1 MLSVQNVSKSY
12 GATVA
17 LNSISFELDSG
28 FYALLGPNGA
38 GKSTLFQLLTG
49 LFTPDQGEI
58 KVLGISIKDHLPEV
72 LSNMGVVFQQ
82 IALDL
87 DLTVQAN
94 LQFYGLLHGLS
105 KAEIKQRST
114 EELERL
120 GLEEVLSK
128 TCRSLSGGNRRKVEL
143 ARALLTHPKIL
154 LMDEATV
161 GLDPASRES
170 LLNQVHALC
179 IERQMCVLW
188 ATHLIDEAERAKQ
201 VLVLHKGQ
209 LLANN
214 TPGDLIK
221 NTGEADLLA
230 AFLTL
235 SGQKNSS
242 TLQPKVRSI

>member
-12 GATVA
+12 GSMLA
-17 LNSISFELDSG
+17 LDKISFNLESG

-58 KVLGISIKDHLPEV
+58 KVLDISIKDHLPQV
-72 LSNMGVVFQQ
+72 LAQIGVVFQQ

-105 KAEIKQRST
+105 KADIKQRST

-120 GLEEVLSK
+120 GLVEVLTK

-143 ARALLTHPKIL
+143 ARALLTHPKVL

-170 LLNQVHALC
+170 LLNQVHQLC
-179 IERQMCVLW
+179 VERQMCVLW
-188 ATHLIDEAERAKQ
+188 ATHLIDEAEQAKQ
-201 VLVLHKGQ
+201 VLILHKGK
-209 LLANN
+209 LLAQDA
-214 TPGDLIK
+214 PESIVQASA
-221 NTGEADLLA
+221 EADLLA
-230 AFLTL
+230 AFLKL
-235 SGQKNSS
+235 SGQPN
-242 TLQPKVRSI
+242 TLDKPKVRSL

>member
-1 MLSVQNVSKSY
+1 MLKVQNVSKSY
-12 GATVA
+12 GAHRA
-17 LNSISFELDSG
+17 LDSISFRLESG

-58 KVLGISIKDHLPEV
+58 TVLDIDIKQHLPQV
-72 LSNMGVVFQQ
+72 LAQIGVVFQQ
-82 IALDL
+82 MALDL

-105 KAEIKQRST
+105 KAEIKQRSH

-120 GLEEVLSK
+120 GLNEVLTK

-143 ARALLTHPKIL
+143 ARALLTHPKVL

-170 LLNQVHALC
+170 LLSQVHDLC
-179 IERQMCVLW
+179 VERQMCILW
-188 ATHLIDEAERAKQ
+188 ATHLIDEAEQAKQ
-201 VLVLHKGQ
+201 VLILHKGK
-209 LLANN
+209 LLEQDS
-214 TPGDLIK
+214 PEQIVQK
-221 NTGEADLLA
+221 SGEADLLA
-230 AFLTL
+230 AFLKL
-235 SGQKNSS
+235 SGQQS
-242 TLQPKVRSI
+242 TMSKPLLRSI